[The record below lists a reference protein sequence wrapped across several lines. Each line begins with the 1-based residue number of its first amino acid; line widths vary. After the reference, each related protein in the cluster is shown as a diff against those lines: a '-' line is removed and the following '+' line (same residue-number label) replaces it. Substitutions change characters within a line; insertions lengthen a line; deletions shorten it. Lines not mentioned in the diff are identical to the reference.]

1 MEYISRHKPFLPFI
15 LGISL
20 LLLIGIFTVAD
31 FSESPMKKSPVFQA
45 AQNEPTVGELIP
57 ASLKRVR
64 DYPSELENKTLE
76 EIIELSRGNGE
87 IAQKAKKLKKL
98 TEQQK
103 RLKEKF

>member
-1 MEYISRHKPFLPFI
+1 MEHLSRHKLQILLI

-20 LLLIGIFTVAD
+20 FLLFSIFMVAY
-31 FSESPMKKSPVFQA
+31 FSENKTLKSPAFQA
-45 AQNEPTVGELIP
+45 AESEITVGELIP

-87 IAQKAKKLKKL
+87 TAQKAKKLKKL
-98 TEQQK
+98 AEQQK

>member
-1 MEYISRHKPFLPFI
+1 M
-15 LGISL
+15 
-20 LLLIGIFTVAD
+20 
-31 FSESPMKKSPVFQA
+31 
-45 AQNEPTVGELIP
+45 
-57 ASLKRVR
+57 R

-98 TEQQK
+98 AEQQK